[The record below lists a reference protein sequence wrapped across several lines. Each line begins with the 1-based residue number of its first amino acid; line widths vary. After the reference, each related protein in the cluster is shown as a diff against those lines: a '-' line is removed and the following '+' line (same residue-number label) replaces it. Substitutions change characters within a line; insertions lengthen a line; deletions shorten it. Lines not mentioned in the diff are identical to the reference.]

1 MQGYQ
6 VSFFTQQD
14 KRHQG
19 KPIVEWL
26 VQLAQELHL
35 SGVTVLPAS
44 LGIGHHHQLH
54 AAHFFE
60 LSDQPVVV
68 IMVLTA
74 TEAEQLLARLQ
85 AEKVSLFYV
94 KTPAEFALLGKDDAR
109 TN

>member
-6 VSFFTQQD
+6 ISFFTQQS

-19 KPIVEWL
+19 KPLVDWL
-26 VQLAQELHL
+26 VKLAQELHL

-44 LGIGHHHQLH
+44 LGIGHHQQLH

-68 IMVLTA
+68 IMVLTGP
-74 TEAEQLLARLQ
+74 EAEQLLTRLQ
-85 AEKVSLFYV
+85 AEKVNLFYV
-94 KTPAEFALLGKDDAR
+94 KTPAEFALLGTDDTR